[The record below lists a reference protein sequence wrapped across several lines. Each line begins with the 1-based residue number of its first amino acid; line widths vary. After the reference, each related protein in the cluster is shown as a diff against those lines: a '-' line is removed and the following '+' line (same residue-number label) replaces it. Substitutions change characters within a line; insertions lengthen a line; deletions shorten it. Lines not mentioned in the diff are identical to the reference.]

1 MNKTQ
6 KINFKGGFVE
16 LFVSQLPTFEQEK
29 WKIRLYAKIV
39 ASDESTKTEGR
50 KILIKKGFTTN
61 GNQTDE
67 FYKVI
72 YLDFA

>member
-16 LFVSQLPTFEQEK
+16 LFVSQLPIFEQEK